1 MADVS
6 ENLGFTLVNP
16 QEDGD
21 EALNLFSFL
30 NYNLILADAA
40 IGNLTPAALKLGLH
54 STNIAGILEELAD
67 RIIEMEGGGSLNG

>member
-21 EALNLFSFL
+21 EALNLFVHL
-30 NYNLILADAA
+30 NFNWILADAA
-40 IGNLTPAALKLGLH
+40 IGDLTPAALKLGLR

-67 RIIEMEGGGSLNG
+67 RIIELEGGGS

>member
-21 EALNLFSFL
+21 EALNLFVHL

-40 IGNLTPAALKLGLH
+40 IGNLTQAAVKLGLR

-67 RIIEMEGGGSLNG
+67 RIIELEGGGS